1 MSATTPSTSRKR
13 SFVRT
18 GLRAADFEFA
28 RLRGVFRLRAELRVF
43 FARLLAAIQLQV
55 KPIGRHYS
63 RLSFFNF
70 GRITIWQYGAD
81 LFNR

>member
-1 MSATTPSTSRKR
+1 MSAATPSTSTVRG
-13 SFVRT
+13 FVSI
-18 GLRAADFEFA
+18 GLRAADFDFA

-43 FARLLAAIQLQV
+43 FARLFAAIQLQV

-63 RLSFFNF
+63 RLSLFNF